1 MSNFNTDKVYCKR
14 LNEKGETVIS
24 EAKFSAPVKITKEGL
39 VSILTEKFGSKVI
52 DVVDA
57 HTAHFCSCGDIS
69 ESPDTNVL
77 CKECQ
82 SLYGH
87 AFESDL

>member
-1 MSNFNTDKVYCKR
+1 MTFNTDKLHCKH
-14 LNEKGETVIS
+14 LNKDNEVVIS
-24 EAKFSAPVKITKEGL
+24 EVRLSKKVEITKEGL
-39 VSILTEKFGSKVI
+39 IAMLEEKLGAKVF

-57 HTAHFCSCGDIS
+57 YEAHFCSCGDVS